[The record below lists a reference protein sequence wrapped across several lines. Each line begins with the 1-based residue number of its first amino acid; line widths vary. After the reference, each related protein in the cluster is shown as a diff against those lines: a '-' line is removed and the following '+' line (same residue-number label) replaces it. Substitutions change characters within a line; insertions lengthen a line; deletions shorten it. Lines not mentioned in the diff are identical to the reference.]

1 MTAHRRNEY
10 DVTDRINTTDPVQVA
25 GEVFRIYRHLFQ
37 KDPDSTM
44 RQAFDGLTRLY
55 RGENPEFHACDT
67 DYHDIQHVLDVTLAM
82 ARLMDGCK
90 RATNDAKLDEHM
102 FRLGI
107 ISALYHDVGY
117 LRHQKDTRHKNGA
130 EYTATHVGRGVHY
143 LESNLPTLGMGADAR
158 AAARMLHYTGYEV
171 PASKIRVAPRYQLI
185 GSLLGSA
192 DIVAQ
197 MADRCYL
204 EKVHDR
210 LYPEFVIGGLT
221 RKRAPDGSEK
231 VIFESAPDLM
241 FKTPGFY
248 KGAHKRLTEDLGNY
262 YTYFEAHFGGQN
274 IYLDEVEK
282 NMDYAFTI
290 AEKKDLSLLR
300 RAMPETL
307 ADPVVGSSALE
318 KKTILRRAE
327 G

>member
-10 DVTDRINTTDPVQVA
+10 DVTDRINTTDPDQVA
-25 GEVFRIYRHLFQ
+25 GEIFRIYRNLYQ
-37 KDPDSTM
+37 KDPDPAM
-44 RQAFDGLTRLY
+44 RQAFVDLARLY
-55 RGENPEFHACDT
+55 RGETPEFHACDT

-90 RATNDAKLDEHM
+90 RATNDPKLDEHM

-117 LRHQKDTRHKNGA
+117 LRHHKDTRHKNGA
-130 EYTATHVGRGVHY
+130 EYTSTHVGRGVHF
-143 LESNLPTLGMGADAR
+143 LEAYLPTIGMTEDAR
-158 AAARMLHYTGYEV
+158 AASRMLHYTGYEV
-171 PASKIRVAPRYQLI
+171 PVSRIRVAPRYQLI

-210 LYPEFVIGGLT
+210 LYPEFVIGGVT
-221 RKRAPDGSEK
+221 RKRATDGSEQ
-231 VIFESAPDLM
+231 VIFESAPDLI

-248 KGAHKRLTEDLGNY
+248 KGANKRLTQDLGNY
-262 YTYFEAHFGGQN
+262 YTYLEKHFGGQN
-274 IYLDEVEK
+274 IYLEELDK
-282 NMDYAFTI
+282 NMDHARKI
-290 AEKKDLSLLR
+290 ADKQDISLLR
-300 RAMPETL
+300 REMPETL
-307 ADPVVGSSALE
+307 VDDTIGAAALE
-318 KKTILRRAE
+318 KKIGVVE
-327 G
+327 S